1 MFDSILDAIFDTL
14 KALPILY
21 LVYLLVGYFAH
32 NQNHKFSKFL
42 NKNKNLAPFVGAF
55 VGCIPQCGFS
65 SVMADMY
72 SKRKI
77 TLGTMIAVFIATSD
91 EAIPIMI
98 SNPSY
103 ILTTLKLILIKFS
116 FALFFGFTIDLICEI
131 FSKNNDKNTF
141 SNETIDKNEKEHHH
155 DGEHCCV
162 DNIFKDA
169 LIHTLTI
176 AIYIFVA
183 TYLLNV
189 IVNYLSVDF
198 LIKIIT
204 NNVYIQI
211 LVCSLIGLIPNCAAS
226 VFLVELY
233 MYGGLFFPAM
243 IAGLCSGS
251 GVGLIIL
258 YARNKNHKFQN
269 FAITLLLYAMGVI
282 SGLLVSLF

>member
-14 KALPILY
+14 KALPVLY

-42 NKNKNLAPFVGAF
+42 NKNKNLAPLVGAF
-55 VGCIPQCGFS
+55 IGCVPQCGFS

-77 TLGTMIAVFIATSD
+77 TLGTVIAVFIATSD

-103 ILTTLKLILIKFS
+103 ALTTLKLILIKFS
-116 FALFFGFTIDLICEI
+116 FALLFGFTIDLISEI
-131 FSKNNDKNTF
+131 FSKNTKNITF
-141 SNETIDKNEKEHHH
+141 SAEKSDKNEKEHHH

-169 LIHTLTI
+169 LIHSLTI

-183 TYLLNV
+183 TYFLNV
-189 IVNYLSVDF
+189 IVNYLGVDF
-198 LIKIIT
+198 LLKIIT

-211 LVCSLIGLIPNCAAS
+211 LVCALIGLIPNCVAS

-233 MYGGLFFPAM
+233 MFGGLCFPAM

-258 YARNKNHKFQN
+258 YARNKNHKLEN
-269 FAITLLLYAMGVI
+269 LLITLLLYAMGI
-282 SGLLVSLF
+282 ITGLFVSFF